1 MRVAADTNIL
11 LRLLVGDDPAQLAA
25 VKLFLETA
33 GTIVVS
39 NIVLVET
46 VRVLARTLKYPRG
59 EIAMALRSLSNAD
72 MFEFDRQAA
81 EAGIAMMER
90 GGDFSDGIIMFEASR
105 LRCDQ
110 VVTFDR
116 NFARAGGRLPV
127 VLLG

>member
-1 MRVAADTNIL
+1 MRVAADTNVL
-11 LRLLVGDDPAQLAA
+11 LRLLVGDDPAQLATA
-25 VKLFLETA
+25 KAFLETA
-33 GTIVVS
+33 TTIIVS

-46 VRVLARTLKYPRG
+46 VRVLARTLKYRRE
-59 EIAMALRSLSNAD
+59 EIASALRALSDAD

-90 GGDFSDGIIMFEASR
+90 GGDFADGIILWEASR

-127 VLLG
+127 VLLE